1 MRTFEE
7 VINKAIEEHKKP
19 IRDVMSF
26 HKTTIKNNIT
36 DDIIKKSEEELDR
49 LTRTPPQS
57 QGDYNSINWWI
68 RIHKVFLYNA
78 KKKGGRKRSR
88 RKRRRRTKK
97 RKSRRR
103 KKRSRRRRR
112 KKR

>member
-36 DDIIKKSEEELDR
+36 DDIINKSEAELNR
-49 LTRTPPQS
+49 LTRATPQS
-57 QGDYNSINWWI
+57 QGDYNSITRWI
-68 RIHKVFLYNA
+68 GIHKVFLDNA
-78 KKKGGRKRSR
+78 KKKGGKKSR

-103 KKRSRRRRR
+103 RKRTRRR
-112 KKR
+112 KRKKR